1 VNRRHVLRR
10 RIVVAVLLLL
20 SVALLTAYFRE
31 SDSGEAHSVQ
41 NGVMTVVSPLQSGTA
56 TATKPFRDAW
66 NWVGDLFSAKS
77 QNKALKEEVEQLRA
91 LLAQELTTQDENE
104 QLRSLLDYQ
113 KSEVFPKGAQMIT
126 ARVIDRS
133 TSAWYSTATINAG
146 SSDGVSVDDPVVAH
160 SAGPAGRGLVGR
172 VTKVTANASQVLLVT
187 DQQSFVDAMIEPGG
201 AQGIAGGSVTGDVTL
216 DYVDKNE
223 KVKDG
228 QYVVTSGR
236 NGSIFVK
243 GIPIGQ
249 IESVGS
255 QEVELYQSIAVKP
268 WVDFRKLDIV
278 AVITR

>member
-1 VNRRHVLRR
+1 VNRRRVLRR
-10 RIVVAVLLLL
+10 RVVVAVLLLL
-20 SVALLTAYFRE
+20 SIALLTAYFRE
-31 SDSGEAHSVQ
+31 SESGVAHSVQ
-41 NGVMTVVSPLQSGTA
+41 GGVMTVVSPLQSGTA
-56 TATKPFRDAW
+56 TITRPFRDAW

-77 QNKALKEEVEQLRA
+77 QNKALKKEVETLRA
-91 LLAQELTTQDENE
+91 VLAQELTTQGENE
-104 QLRSLLDYQ
+104 QLRDLLAFQEDH
-113 KSEVFPKGAQMIT
+113 VFPKGMELLT

-146 SSDGVSVDDPVVAH
+146 SGDGVSVDDPVVN
-160 SAGPAGRGLVGR
+160 GQGLVGR
-172 VTKVTANASQVLLVT
+172 VTKVTLNASQVMLVT

-201 AQGIAGGSVTGDVTL
+201 AQGIVGGSVTGDVTL

-223 KVKDG
+223 KVKVG

-268 WVDFRKLDIV
+268 FVDFRKLDIV

>member
-1 VNRRHVLRR
+1 VNRRRVLRR

-31 SDSGEAHSVQ
+31 SESGVAHSVQ
-41 NGVMTVVSPLQSGTA
+41 GGVMTVVAPLQSGTA
-56 TATKPFRDAW
+56 TATRPFRDAW
-66 NWVGDLFSAKS
+66 NWVGDLFGAKG
-77 QNKALKEEVEQLRA
+77 QNKELKKEVERLRLGLAEQLA
-91 LLAQELTTQDENE
+91 TQDENE
-104 QLRSLLDYQ
+104 QLRELLAFREDHI
-113 KSEVFPKGAQMIT
+113 FPKGMELLP

-146 SSDGVSVDDPVVAH
+146 SGDGVSVDDPVVN
-160 SAGPAGRGLVGR
+160 GQGLVGR
-172 VTKVTANASQVLLVT
+172 VTKVTLNASQVMLVT
-187 DQQSFVDAMIEPGG
+187 DQQSFVDAVVEPGG
-201 AQGIAGGSVTGDVTL
+201 AQGIVGGSVTGDVTL

-223 KVKDG
+223 KVKVG

-236 NGSIFVK
+236 NGSIYVR
-243 GIPIGQ
+243 GIPLGQ

-255 QEVELYQSIAVKP
+255 QEVEVYQSIAVKP